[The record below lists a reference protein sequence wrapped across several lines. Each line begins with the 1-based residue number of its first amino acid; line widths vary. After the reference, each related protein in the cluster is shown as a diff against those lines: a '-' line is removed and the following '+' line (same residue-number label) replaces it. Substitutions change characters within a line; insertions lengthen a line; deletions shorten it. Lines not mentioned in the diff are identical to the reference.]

1 MAAQDK
7 PLVVIVGST
16 ASGKS
21 SLAIDIAKT
30 CEGEIICADAR
41 TVYKGM
47 DIGTAKPGAVDRQTV
62 PHWGL
67 DLISAD
73 KSFSAADFKQYA
85 DLKIKNIRSREKVPF
100 LVGGTGLYVD
110 SVIFDYKFGPKANNE
125 KRQRLNEMSIED
137 LWKYCLKHNVKLP
150 ENKLNK
156 RYVVRAIEQK
166 GATPSKEERPPRGT
180 IIVGISTEKAILE
193 ARIRN
198 RAKDMLRNGV
208 IEEAITLAN
217 KYGWDNEAM
226 KANIFTVIRLY
237 LQNDITSSEIVDR
250 AVVLDMRLAKR
261 QLTWLKRN
269 SYINWMDLEKAKPY
283 ILSQLAK

>member
-1 MAAQDK
+1 MATPDK
-7 PLVVIVGST
+7 PLVVIVGPT

-30 CEGEIICADAR
+30 CGGEIICADAR

-47 DIGTAKPGAVDRQTV
+47 DIGTAKPNSVDRQTV
-62 PHWGL
+62 PHWAL
-67 DLISAD
+67 DLINTD
-73 KSFSAADFKQYA
+73 KTFSAADFKQYS
-85 DLKIKNIRSREKVPF
+85 DLKIKSIRSRGKIPL